1 MLKVEKM
8 KVVRVDKYEFELEN
22 GQVFEHIEPLDEVPT
37 LEEFQKVYDE
47 CYDNMN
53 KILEES
59 ENESR

>member
-1 MLKVEKM
+1 MEKVKKM

-22 GQVFEHIEPLDEVPT
+22 GQIFEHIEPLDEIPT

-47 CYDNMN
+47 CCDNMN

>member
-1 MLKVEKM
+1 MEKVKKM

-22 GQVFEHIEPLDEVPT
+22 GQIFEHIEPLDEVPA

-47 CYDNMN
+47 CCDNMN
-53 KILEES
+53 KILEET

>member
-1 MLKVEKM
+1 MEKVKKM

-37 LEEFQKVYDE
+37 LEEFQKVYDK
-47 CYDNMN
+47 CCDNMN

>member
-8 KVVRVDKYEFELEN
+8 KVVKVDKYEFELEN

-47 CYDNMN
+47 CCDNMN
-53 KILEES
+53 KILEET

>member
-1 MLKVEKM
+1 MEKVKKI
-8 KVVRVDKYEFELEN
+8 KVVRVDKYEFELED
-22 GQVFEHIEPLDEVPT
+22 GRVFEHIEPLDEIPT

-47 CYDNMN
+47 CCDNMN

>member
-1 MLKVEKM
+1 MEKVKKM

-47 CYDNMN
+47 CCDNMN
-53 KILEES
+53 KILEETK
-59 ENESR
+59 NESR

>member
-1 MLKVEKM
+1 MEKVKKM
-8 KVVRVDKYEFELEN
+8 KVIRVDKYEFELEN

-37 LEEFQKVYDE
+37 LEEFQKVYDK
-47 CYDNMN
+47 CCDNMN